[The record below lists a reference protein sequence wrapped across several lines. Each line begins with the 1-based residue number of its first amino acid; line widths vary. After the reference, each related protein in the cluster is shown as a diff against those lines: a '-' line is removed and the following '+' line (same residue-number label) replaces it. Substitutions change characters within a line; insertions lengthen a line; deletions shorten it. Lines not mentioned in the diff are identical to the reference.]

1 MTNENKKKEDELSK
15 YSKKSKKIGKN
26 GGRDK
31 SKIEE
36 YNPKYQKG
44 CKKLF

>member
-1 MTNENKKKEDELSK
+1 MKIKKKKMSYLNILK
-15 YSKKSKKIGKN
+15 NPKKQEKM